1 MKLNKLTV
9 PVDEPGPSDGR
20 APPKV
25 KSYDVDASDVFWT
38 KYQGEPFPDVAGA
51 VHEEIEAWKK
61 KSSEMSSNDD
71 SAIAP
76 GLAAAI
82 NALPEMTEKKRF
94 IDMHTNI
101 ATALLNE
108 IKARELDRYYEME
121 DHFAS
126 QSVGTSVEELMKLM
140 REGHKGTALDKTRA
154 LMVLCVS
161 KRSITEEQVAA
172 LTDALRSCGGNPD
185 GVAYLQRL

>member
-76 GLAAAI
+76 GIAAAL
-82 NALPEMTEKKRF
+82 NALPEMTEKKRS

-101 ATALLNE
+101 ATALMNE
-108 IKARELDRYYEME
+108 IKARELDRYYQME
-121 DHFAS
+121 DNFSS
-126 QSVGTSVEELMKLM
+126 QSLSTSISELEKLI
-140 REGHKGTALDKTRA
+140 REGQKGTALDKTRA
-154 LMVLCVS
+154 LMVLCLS
-161 KRSITEEQVAA
+161 KPSITSAQLSG
-172 LTDALRSCGGNPD
+172 LTELLASAGGDPA
-185 GVAYLQRL
+185 G